1 MQTFKALQESLRSD
15 IAKVAREYPKGK
27 KVKVNNALKYN
38 SLGKSDTVS
47 GEVLDHGKDFLVVGI
62 GKEAFNIKLKDIVKL
77 ESVGKDNVEE
87 AKATRPRDFGGK
99 TMPEFEYKN
108 RKGIVGLRPDQYK
121 KSAWAKAADA
131 NPNSAAAKAAARG
144 AATRAKMKKE
154 EASSTSPN
162 MAKAVQGLNDLGY
175 KLKGRDGKD
184 VQRVEK
190 LFRSGNKKVL
200 QGAIRALDTDIRD
213 QIMDVLEPLG
223 FVKDGVV
230 EAVDKYTSFST
241 QNKGRKPSLN
251 QNKLS
256 SAEYQQAK
264 KLKGF
269 NKDDW
274 KYNGDLYIRVT
285 ESVAL
290 AASNLDTVY
299 SDISKAAAEL
309 DEAKK
314 DEPYEKQFFGMGDTR
329 SEKEIRDQISNLS
342 DSTLKIW
349 AKEPAGRFGT
359 KIAKLQDK
367 LVAAEMK
374 KRGLKLKESVEF
386 DESTAAYAASLEKMA
401 NDKKLT
407 GITPKDRETLAKLA
421 AMMKGQRG

>member
-87 AKATRPRDFGGK
+87 ALKPKATPARDFGGK
-99 TMPEFEYKN
+99 PMPEFEYKN
-108 RKGIVGLRPDQYK
+108 RKGIVGLRPDQYE

-131 NPNSAAAKAAARG
+131 NPNNAAAKAAARG

-154 EASSTSPN
+154 EVEQIEEKLKVSDGLEAWITDFKDSDAPQFKDADEKKRRDMAIAAFVAAGGKLGEDTEIVKEAGYKIPKN
-162 MAKAVQGLNDLGY
+162 YAQMMAKQKRNKPNLG
-175 KLKGRDGKD
+175 
-184 VQRVEK
+184 Q
-190 LFRSGNKKVL
+190 S
-200 QGAIRALDTDIRD
+200 
-213 QIMDVLEPLG
+213 
-223 FVKDGVV
+223 
-230 EAVDKYTSFST
+230 
-241 QNKGRKPSLN
+241 
-251 QNKLS
+251 KLS
-256 SAEYQQAK
+256 SAEYQKAK

-274 KYNGDLYIRVT
+274 KWNGDLYVKVVET
-285 ESVAL
+285 
-290 AASNLDTVY
+290 T
-299 SDISKAAAEL
+299 
-309 DEAKK
+309 
-314 DEPYEKQFFGMGDTR
+314 
-329 SEKEIRDQISNLS
+329 
-342 DSTLKIW
+342 
-349 AKEPAGRFGT
+349 
-359 KIAKLQDK
+359 
-367 LVAAEMK
+367 
-374 KRGLKLKESVEF
+374 EF

>member
-1 MQTFKALQESLRSD
+1 MQTFKALQESLRSN

-87 AKATRPRDFGGK
+87 ALKPKATPARDFGGK

-121 KSAWAKAADA
+121 KSAQAKAADA
-131 NPNSAAAKAAARG
+131 NPNNAAAKAAARG
-144 AATRAKMKKE
+144 AATRAAYLAKMKKE
-154 EASSTSPN
+154 EAEPIEEAASVDPKV
-162 MAKAVQGLNDLGY
+162 AKAVEALNHLGY
-175 KLKGRDGKD
+175 MLRGRRRFHSGVK
-184 VQRVEK
+184 RVETF
-190 LFRSGNKKVL
+190 FRSGNKKLL
-200 QGAIRALDTDIRD
+200 QGAIDVLDPDIRD
-213 QIMDVLEPLG
+213 DVMGILEPLG
-223 FVKDGVV
+223 FVKNGVV
-230 EAVDKYTSFST
+230 ESVNLEEKLKVSDGLEAWITDFKDSDAPQFKDADEKKRRDMAIAAFVAAGGKLDEDTEIVKEAGYKIPKNYA
-241 QNKGRKPSLN
+241 QMMAKQKRNKPSLS

-256 SAEYQQAK
+256 SAEYQKVK
-264 KLKGF
+264 KLKSF

-274 KYNGDLYIRVT
+274 KWNGDLYIRV
-285 ESVAL
+285 
-290 AASNLDTVY
+290 
-299 SDISKAAAEL
+299 AE
-309 DEAKK
+309 D
-314 DEPYEKQFFGMGDTR
+314 
-329 SEKEIRDQISNLS
+329 
-342 DSTLKIW
+342 
-349 AKEPAGRFGT
+349 
-359 KIAKLQDK
+359 
-367 LVAAEMK
+367 
-374 KRGLKLKESVEF
+374 VEF